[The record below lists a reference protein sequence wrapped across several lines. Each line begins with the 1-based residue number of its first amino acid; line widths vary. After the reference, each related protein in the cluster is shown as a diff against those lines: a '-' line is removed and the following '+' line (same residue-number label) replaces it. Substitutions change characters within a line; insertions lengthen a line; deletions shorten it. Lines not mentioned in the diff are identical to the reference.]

1 MYRFSS
7 LHRHNLWCYAA
18 LDLLKSPS
26 SLCKYVFET
35 FKEYVLLHFPTY
47 FQNRAICALQS
58 YLESLEMRFFKE
70 L

>member
-1 MYRFSS
+1 MCLLRKITYGEFSEFIQEKKV
-7 LHRHNLWCYAA
+7 HMM
-18 LDLLKSPS
+18 
-26 SLCKYVFET
+26 YVFET

-47 FQNRAICALQS
+47 FQNRAICALQF